1 MQEIISQV
9 LLRSGVLTVLGCCLT
24 VTGVVYLTLEKMA
37 VRVLSYLLIMLFK
50 NLILSILP
58 SIFQQTSH
66 LHEEEHL
73 SLFKI

>member
-9 LLRSGVLTVLGCCLT
+9 LLRSGVLSVLGCCLT
-24 VTGVVYLTLEKMA
+24 VTGIVYLTLEKMA
-37 VRVLSYLLIMLFK
+37 VRVLSYLLIMLFR
-50 NLILSILP
+50 NLLSILP